1 MPTKNPRVNVVMEES
16 LYWTLKELAL
26 RDDVSVSLKAR
37 DLLKEAVADEED
49 AYWAR
54 TAAEREEAFSAGKA
68 LSHKKLWKKA

>member
-16 LYWTLKELAL
+16 LYVTLKELAR

-37 DLLKEAVADEED
+37 DLLKEAVAEEED

-54 TAAEREEAFSAGKA
+54 MAAEREKTYSAGKA
-68 LSHKKLWKKA
+68 LSHKKLWKRR